1 MEMAFLAI
9 NLDMLI
15 IVIGFEVSMIW
26 RRKSKK
32 SIESQ
37 ITGLSLAVLL
47 VIGAVAQLVFAT
59 ILGENIILAILQ
71 IIIWSVIVIL
81 YSIELKNS
89 IKKIKKQ
96 QVNK

>member
-1 MEMAFLAI
+1 MAFLAI
-9 NLDMLI
+9 NVDMLI
-15 IVIGFEVSMIW
+15 IVIAFEVSMIW

-81 YSIELKNS
+81 YFIEFKNS
-89 IKKIKKQ
+89 INKIKKQ
-96 QVNK
+96 QEKK